1 MVGLGTHF
9 NLKLKKFT
17 ITACIPCYNNAQTLS
32 AVIDSV
38 QSQKHKIDEIIVVDD
53 GSSDCSKII
62 AESKCDKVYAN
73 DTNKGRGYTRKKAVE
88 SSSGDLILFCDAS
101 NVLPV
106 DFLNVAVRF
115 FADPSV
121 AAVSGR
127 INNHSSITGIIP
139 RWRGRHLFKE
149 SESYQRES
157 IPVSNLTT
165 YGTLMRRCSIEEVG
179 NFDASLEHSEDHEL
193 GKRLMTAGYELM
205 GIPSLVTYSIRR
217 DTLTSV
223 LERYWRWN
231 GGIDGE
237 MGLLDYFR
245 SIKASFKPMIQEDLQ
260 SRDLASALISFACP
274 HYGYLRAKYNKF
286 FNK

>member
-1 MVGLGTHF
+1 MVGFGTQF
-9 NLKLKKFT
+9 NLKLKKFS
-17 ITACIPCYNNAQTLS
+17 ITACIPCYNNAHTLS
-32 AVIDSV
+32 SVIDSV
-38 QSQKHKIDEIIVVDD
+38 LSQKHKIDEIIVVDD
-53 GSSDCSKII
+53 GSSDSSKII
-62 AESKCDKVYAN
+62 AESKSDKVYAN
-73 DTNKGRGYTRKKAVE
+73 NTNKGRGYTRKKAVE
-88 SSSGDLILFCDAS
+88 SSSGDLILFCDAT

-106 DFLNVAVRF
+106 DFLNEAVRF
-115 FADPSV
+115 FGEPSV

-127 INNHSSITGIIP
+127 INNHSSITGVIP
-139 RWRGRHLFKE
+139 RWRGRHLFRE
-149 SESYQRES
+149 SESYERES

-193 GKRLMTAGYELM
+193 GTRLIKAGYSLL

-231 GGIDGE
+231 GGIDGK
-237 MGLLDYFR
+237 MGVLDYFR
-245 SIKASFKPMIQEDLQ
+245 AMKASFKPMIQQDLK

-274 HYGYLRAKYNKF
+274 HYGYLRAKHNEF
-286 FNK
+286 FRK

>member
-1 MVGLGTHF
+1 MVGFGTQF
-9 NLKLKKFT
+9 NLKLKKFS

-32 AVIDSV
+32 EVIDSV
-38 QSQKHKIDEIIVVDD
+38 LSQKHKIDEIIVVDD
-53 GSSDCSKII
+53 GSSDSSKII
-62 AESKCDKVYAN
+62 AESKTDKVYAN

-88 SSSGDLILFCDAS
+88 SSSGDLILFCDAT

-106 DFLNVAVRF
+106 NFLNEAVRF
-115 FADPSV
+115 FGEPSV

-127 INNHSSITGIIP
+127 INNHSSITGVIP

-149 SESYQRES
+149 SESYERES
-157 IPVSNLTT
+157 IPVSSLTT

-193 GKRLMTAGYELM
+193 GRRLIKAGYSLL
-205 GIPSLVTYSIRR
+205 GIPSLVTYSIRS

-231 GGIDGE
+231 GGIDGK
-237 MGLLDYFR
+237 MGVLDYFR
-245 SIKASFKPMIQEDLQ
+245 SIKASFKPMIQQDLK
-260 SRDLASALISFACP
+260 SRDFASALISFACP
-274 HYGYLRAKYNKF
+274 HYGYLRAKYNEF
-286 FNK
+286 FIK